1 METAKKHRQADSF
14 ISPGDATDLWQV
26 APIALASLSADG
38 RILAANQLW
47 RDYTGQQSFPLDADK
62 VVHKAQLRALRQL
75 LLEISLNCR
84 QGRFELQLRRN
95 DGQYRWFQLR
105 CLPLNEMTDSGLT
118 AAFYEMTDASMA
130 EEQLIQINASLQ
142 VLVNEQTRHLQE
154 VNQQLQETQSKIL
167 QSEKMASIGLL
178 AAGVAHEINNPLG
191 FINSNL
197 SSLERYLKKIR
208 EYIGLQANCLQ
219 QSAVAEQ
226 LEQLQEKRRQLKLD
240 LILDDAGD
248 LIEESLDGA
257 RRVQKI
263 VLDLKSFSRV
273 DKGDEQSIDLNECL
287 ETTIGIAWNE
297 LKYKVT
303 LEKDY
308 GELEPLYCLPQ
319 QLNQVFLNIL
329 INAVQAID
337 KQGTIRIK
345 TWQRDKMQYVAIS
358 DDGCGMPAEVC
369 AQVFEPFFTTKKMGQ
384 GTGLGLSISCDVI
397 KKHGGEINVTSE
409 EGKGTTFTICLPC
422 REKGAS
428 HD

>member
-1 METAKKHRQADSF
+1 METAINQRQTDSF
-14 ISPGDATDLWQV
+14 APPGDARLLWQM
-26 APIALASLSADG
+26 APIALASLSPEG
-38 RILAANQLW
+38 LILEANQLW
-47 RDYTGQQSFPLDADK
+47 RDYTGHQSFPLAAGA
-62 VVHKAQLRALRQL
+62 VIHEAQLCALQQML
-75 LLEISLNCR
+75 LDISLNCR
-84 QGRFELQLRRN
+84 QGCFELQLQRN

-105 CLPLNEMTDSGLT
+105 CLPLNEMTDSCLT

-130 EEQLIQINASLQ
+130 EEQLMEINTSLQ

-197 SSLERYLKKIR
+197 SSLARYLKKIQD
-208 EYIGLQANCLQ
+208 YIGLQANLLE
-219 QSAVAEQ
+219 QSAAADQ
-226 LEQLQEKRRQLKLD
+226 LGQLQEKRRQLKLD

-257 RRVQKI
+257 RRVQRI

-273 DKGDEQSIDLNECL
+273 DKGDEQLIDLNDCL
-287 ETTIGIAWNE
+287 ETTIDIAWNE
-297 LKYKVT
+297 LKYKT
-303 LEKDY
+303 SIEKDY

-337 KQGTIRIK
+337 KQGKIQIK

-397 KKHGGEINVTSE
+397 KKHGGEINLTSE
-409 EGKGTTFTICLPC
+409 VGKGTTFTVCLPC
-422 REKGAS
+422 REKGTP